1 MCFPIWLK
9 RIKAK
14 KIFEENIDKIEIHI
28 SDNGGGIP
36 ENIIDKIPI
45 GKMNKFYEE
54 NCLLQQKFVKDD
66 KTTVEKFANPM
77 KLNGFERFKVGEGIE
92 KKEEDFAAEVANQI
106 G

>member
-1 MCFPIWLK
+1 MEI
-9 RIKAK
+9 
-14 KIFEENIDKIEIHI
+14 IETHDIG
-28 SDNGGGIP
+28 SVNEWFDLQDVNK
-36 ENIIDKIPI
+36 NIIDKILI

-92 KKEEDFAAEVANQI
+92 KKEEDFAAEVAAQI
-106 G
+106 KG